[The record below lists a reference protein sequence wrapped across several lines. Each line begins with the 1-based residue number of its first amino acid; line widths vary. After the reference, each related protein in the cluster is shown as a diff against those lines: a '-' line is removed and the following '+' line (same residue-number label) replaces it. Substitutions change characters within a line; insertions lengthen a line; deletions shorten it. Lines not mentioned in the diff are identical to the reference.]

1 MMSEQRTVNCG
12 DDVILYDLTRK
23 KVKNINLR
31 VKEDGSV
38 CVSAPNRVPLKFLDD
53 FVKSRYDFIVSAR
66 ERFSNAEQKKI
77 TQEYSNS
84 LSSGDKV
91 SFIGKKLVISVEYG
105 EDEVFAED
113 ERLVVRTFDTQNQ
126 DYIRKLLKNYFYNST
141 VTLFKALNDEISGL
155 FYEKYGIKS
164 VPIKIRKMKSR
175 WGSCHVTDGFI
186 VMNERLIHYPI
197 EAAKYVFIHEYAH
210 FIYADH
216 SKRFYSVVAEFMPDY
231 KKAADF
237 LKK

>member
-1 MMSEQRTVNCG
+1 MSEERSVDCG
-12 DDVILYDLTRK
+12 EAVISYILTRK

-53 FVKSRYDFIVSAR
+53 FVKSRYEFISSAR
-66 ERFSNAEQKKI
+66 ERFSNAEHKKLCYD
-77 TQEYSNS
+77 T
-84 LSSGDKV
+84 LSSGDTV
-91 SFIGKKLVISVEYG
+91 SLLGQNMTIAVEYG
-105 EDEVFAED
+105 DDCVYPD
-113 ERLVVRTFDTQNQ
+113 KNRLVVRTTDTENA
-126 DYIRKLLKNYFYNST
+126 DYIRKMLKDFFYNST
-141 VTLFKALNDEISGL
+141 VSLFKALNDEVSKL
-155 FYEKYGIKS
+155 YYEKYSIKS

-197 EAAKYVFIHEYAH
+197 EAVRYVFIHEYAH
-210 FIYADH
+210 FIHADH
-216 SKRFYSVVAEFMPDY
+216 SKSFYSVVAEFMPDY
-231 KKAADF
+231 KKAANF

>member
-1 MMSEQRTVNCG
+1 MSEERRVDCG
-12 DDVILYDLTRK
+12 EAVISYILTRK

-53 FVKSRYDFIVSAR
+53 FVKSRYDFIMSAR
-66 ERFSNAEQKKI
+66 ERFSNAEHKKN
-77 TQEYSNS
+77 TQEYSDS
-84 LSSGDKV
+84 LSTGDTV
-91 SFIGKKLVISVEYG
+91 SLLGKKLVISVEYG
-105 EDEVFAED
+105 EDGVFAGD
-113 ERLVVRTFDTQNQ
+113 ERLVVRTFDMQNQ
-126 DYIRKLLKNYFYNST
+126 DYIRKLLNNYFYNST
-141 VTLFKALNDEISGL
+141 VALFKALNDEISEL
-155 FYEKYGIKS
+155 FYDKYGIKS

-197 EAAKYVFIHEYAH
+197 EAVRYVFIHEYAH
-210 FIYADH
+210 FIHADH
-216 SKRFYSVVAEFMPDY
+216 SKSFYSVVAEFMPDY
-231 KKAADF
+231 KKAVDF

>member
-1 MMSEQRTVNCG
+1 MSEERSVDCG
-12 DDVILYDLTRK
+12 EAVISYILTRK

-38 CVSAPNRVPLKFLDD
+38 LVSAPNRVPLKFLDD
-53 FVKSRYDFIVSAR
+53 FVKSRYDFIMSAR
-66 ERFSNAEQKKI
+66 KRIAIAENTKL
-77 TQEYSNS
+77 TQEFSDS
-84 LSSGDKV
+84 LSSGDTV
-91 SFIGKKLVISVEYG
+91 SFLGKKLVISVEYG
-105 EDEVFAED
+105 DDEVLAEN
-113 ERLVVRTFDTQNQ
+113 EKLIVRTFDTQNQ

-141 VTLFKALNDEISGL
+141 VALLKALNDEVSEL
-155 FYEKYGIKS
+155 FCEKYGIKK

-197 EAAKYVFIHEYAH
+197 EAVRYVFIHEYAH
-210 FIYADH
+210 FIHADH
-216 SKRFYSVVAEFMPDY
+216 SKSFYSVVAEFMPDY
-231 KKAADF
+231 KKAADL

>member
-1 MMSEQRTVNCG
+1 MSEVRSVDCG
-12 DDVILYDLTRK
+12 EVDISYILTRK

-38 CVSAPNRVPLKFLDD
+38 LVSAPNRVPLKFLDD
-53 FVKSRYDFIVSAR
+53 FVKSRYNFIMSAR
-66 ERFSNAEQKKI
+66 ERFSNAEHTKI
-77 TQEYSNS
+77 TQEYSDS
-84 LSSGDKV
+84 LSSGDTV
-91 SFIGKKLVISVEYG
+91 SLLGKKLVISVEYG
-105 EDEVFAED
+105 DDEVLAAD
-113 ERLVVRTFDTQNQ
+113 ERLVIRTFDMQNQ
-126 DYIRKLLKNYFYNST
+126 EYIRKLLKNYFYNST
-141 VTLFKALNDEISGL
+141 VALFKALNDEVSEL
-155 FYEKYGIKS
+155 FYEKYGLKK

-197 EAAKYVFIHEYAH
+197 EAVKYVFIHEYAH
-210 FIYADH
+210 FIHADH

-231 KKAADF
+231 KKAADI

>member
-1 MMSEQRTVNCG
+1 MSEERSVDCG
-12 DDVILYDLTRK
+12 EAVISYILTRK
-23 KVKNINLR
+23 KVENINLR

-53 FVKSRYDFIVSAR
+53 FVKSRYDFIISAR
-66 ERFSNAEQKKI
+66 GRIAIAENTKL
-77 TQEYSNS
+77 TQEFSDS
-84 LSSGDKV
+84 LSSGDTV
-91 SFIGKKLVISVEYG
+91 SILGKKLVISVEYG
-105 EDEVFAED
+105 DDEVLAED
-113 ERLVVRTFDTQNQ
+113 ERLVIRTFDTQNQ

-141 VTLFKALNDEISGL
+141 VALFKALNDEVSKL
-155 FYEKYGIKS
+155 FFEKYGIKK

-197 EAAKYVFIHEYAH
+197 EAVRYVFIHEYAH
-210 FIYADH
+210 FIHADH
-216 SKRFYSVVAEFMPDY
+216 SKSFYSVVAEFMPDY
-231 KKAADF
+231 KKASDL

>member
-1 MMSEQRTVNCG
+1 MSEERSVDCG
-12 DDVILYDLTRK
+12 EAVISYILTRK

-38 CVSAPNRVPLKFLDD
+38 LVSAPNRVPLKFLDD
-53 FVKSRYDFIVSAR
+53 FVKSRYDFIMSAR
-66 ERFSNAEQKKI
+66 KRIAIAENTKL
-77 TQEYSNS
+77 TQEFSDS
-84 LSSGDKV
+84 LSSGDTV
-91 SFIGKKLVISVEYG
+91 SFLGKKLVISVEYG
-105 EDEVFAED
+105 DDEVLAEN
-113 ERLVVRTFDTQNQ
+113 EKLIVRTFDTQNQ

-141 VTLFKALNDEISGL
+141 VALLKALNDEVSEL
-155 FYEKYGIKS
+155 FCEKYGIKK

-197 EAAKYVFIHEYAH
+197 EAVRYVFIHEYAH
-210 FIYADH
+210 FFHADH
-216 SKRFYSVVAEFMPDY
+216 SKSFYSVVAEFMPDY
-231 KKAADF
+231 KKAADL

>member
-1 MMSEQRTVNCG
+1 MSEERSVDCG
-12 DDVILYDLTRK
+12 EAVISYILTRK

-31 VKEDGSV
+31 VKEDGRV
-38 CVSAPNRVPLKFLDD
+38 FVSAPNRVPLKFLDD
-53 FVKSRYDFIVSAR
+53 FVKSRYDFIMSAR
-66 ERFSNAEQKKI
+66 ERFSSAEHKKI
-77 TQEYSNS
+77 TQEYSDS
-84 LSSGDKV
+84 LSSGDAV
-91 SFIGKKLVISVEYG
+91 SLLGKKLIIAVEYG
-105 EDEVFAED
+105 EDEVRAEE
-113 ERLVVRTFDTQNQ
+113 ERLVVRTFDTQNN

-141 VTLFKALNDEISGL
+141 VALFKTLNDEVSEL
-155 FYEKYGIKS
+155 FYEKYSIKK

-186 VMNERLIHYPI
+186 VMNDRLINYPI
-197 EAAKYVFIHEYAH
+197 EAVKYVFIHEYAH
-210 FIYADH
+210 FIHADH